1 MKRVLFPLCLIL
13 AISSCTTVAP
23 LETMEAAYLMKV
35 ECKPGTSSRNG
46 VLFLLRQAKA
56 RDIRET
62 DQTAYLAIQAAYYK
76 SDNSLAS
83 LQRIEDN
90 LRATEFVL
98 NVEIIENPSVVRESH

>member
-13 AISSCTTVAP
+13 ALASCTTVAP
-23 LETMEAAYLMKV
+23 LESMEASYLMKV

-46 VLFLLRQAKA
+46 VIFLLRQAKA

-62 DQTAYLAIQAAYYK
+62 DQTAYLGIQAAYYK

-83 LQRIEDN
+83 LQQIEDN
-90 LRATEFVL
+90 LRATGFVL
-98 NVEIIENPSVVRESH
+98 NVELVDNPGTVHENR